1 MKVHYECAA
10 CFLRQAREAV
20 DLATDDESLKM
31 DVTEKVTKIVC
42 KNFHKGAAS
51 NVIGTEIHRT
61 IKKETGNKDPYSYQR
76 EICNEIALKFLPR
89 VEKIVEDQNGL
100 ENYLKAAIAG
110 NVIDFGAMGLDS
122 DMESI
127 LIKTM
132 KKGFG
137 VDNSQKLENELEK
150 AETVLYLA
158 DNIGEIVFDKLLI
171 KKLHE
176 YGVEVTVALKEKP
189 ILNDACMEDALGIG
203 LDEVA
208 ELITTGTDSVGVIY
222 GDVSFKFKE
231 IFDKV
236 DMVIAKGLGN
246 YEGLGEM
253 DLKDKPVFSLL
264 NAKCDPVARDI
275 GVENGDN
282 VVLMLNTSKN

>member
-42 KNFHKGAAS
+42 KNFHRGAAS

-61 IKKETGNKDPYSYQR
+61 IKRETGNKDPYSYQR

-100 ENYLKAAIAG
+100 ESYLKAAIAG

-122 DMESI
+122 DMEGI

-132 KKGFG
+132 EKGFG
-137 VDNSQKLENELEK
+137 VNNSSELENELEK
-150 AETVLYLA
+150 AKTVLYLA

-176 YGVEVTVALKEKP
+176 YDVEVTVALKEKP

-222 GDVSFKFKE
+222 GDVSSKFKE
-231 IFDKV
+231 IFDKA

-275 GVENGDN
+275 GVKKGDN

>member
-20 DLATDDESLKM
+20 DLATNDESLKM

-42 KNFHKGAAS
+42 KNFHGGAAS

-100 ENYLKAAIAG
+100 ESYLKAAIAG

-122 DMESI
+122 DMEGI

-132 KKGFG
+132 EKGFG
-137 VDNSQKLENELEK
+137 VNNSKELENELEK
-150 AETVLYLA
+150 AKTVLYLA

-189 ILNDACMEDALGIG
+189 ILNDACLEDALGIG
-203 LDEVA
+203 LEEVA

-222 GDVSFKFKE
+222 EDVSSKFKE
-231 IFDKV
+231 IFDKA

-253 DLKDKPVFSLL
+253 YLKEKPVFSLL

-275 GVENGDN
+275 GVEKGDN
-282 VVLMLNTSKN
+282 VVLMLNASKN

>member
-61 IKKETGNKDPYSYQR
+61 IKKETRNKDPYSYQR
-76 EICNEIALKFLPR
+76 EICNEIALKFFPR

-100 ENYLKAAIAG
+100 ESYLKAAIAG

-132 KKGFG
+132 EKGFA
-137 VDNSQKLENELEK
+137 VDNSQELENELEK

-176 YGVEVTVALKEKP
+176 YDVEVTVALKKKP
-189 ILNDACMEDALGIG
+189 ILNDACMEDAISIG
-203 LDEVA
+203 LEEVA

-222 GDVSFKFKE
+222 GDVSDEFNE
-231 IFDKV
+231 IFDKA

-253 DLKDKPVFSLL
+253 DLKNKPIFSLL

-275 GVENGDN
+275 GVEKGDN
-282 VVLMLNTSKN
+282 VVLMLNTPKN